1 MQQRKSA
8 PKFWKKL
15 FVSSPRRTHFVAV
28 GATAISTV
36 ILLSLLPSDKVEA
49 NRQIHSIELPGI
61 AQYTNEIANGHRTDS
76 ALSDENKI
84 SEITNSAA
92 NSGAETAG
100 DQQWQPTT
108 LVKGDNLTSIFRRL
122 GLTDKDVYAVA
133 NAKHEASQLRR
144 LKPGETIAVA
154 LNNEGSLA
162 EVKYSRSRLEHYMY
176 RRGNNGFNGEK
187 VLYEPET
194 VATFQQGRI
203 QSSLFLDA
211 SRAGLSEAKIME
223 MANIFAWD
231 VDFAL
236 DIRNG
241 DQFSVLYEEKYLE
254 GEKIGYGDILAASFT
269 NQGKTYEAVRFKAP
283 DGSVSYYSPDGKP
296 MRKAFLRA
304 PLDFTRI
311 SSNFNMRRKH
321 PIHKRIKAH
330 RGVDYAAPRGT
341 PVYAAGNGKVIAAG
355 YSRPNGNY
363 VFIKHGEK
371 FITRYLHLTKRKV
384 RRGQT
389 VKQRQTIGTVG
400 STGYATGP
408 HLHYEFLVNGV
419 HRNPRTVK
427 LPQATSIAANKK
439 AEFIKQTG
447 PVLARLKQLGSTQLA
462 LLSSKP

>member
-1 MQQRKSA
+1 MGWQVYLLKWLNINMQQRKST

-61 AQYTNEIANGHRTDS
+61 AQHTNEIASGYRADS
-76 ALSDENKI
+76 ALSDENKK
-84 SEITNSAA
+84 SEITDSAA
-92 NSGAETAG
+92 NSGIETAD

-144 LKPGETIAVA
+144 LKPGETIAVT

-162 EVKYSRSRLEHYMY
+162 EVKYSRSRLEHYLY
-176 RRGNNGFNGEK
+176 RRGSSGFNGEK
-187 VLYEPET
+187 ILYEPET

-254 GEKIGYGDILAASFT
+254 GEKIGYG
-269 NQGKTYEAVRFKAP
+269 
-283 DGSVSYYSPDGKP
+283 
-296 MRKAFLRA
+296 
-304 PLDFTRI
+304 
-311 SSNFNMRRKH
+311 
-321 PIHKRIKAH
+321 
-330 RGVDYAAPRGT
+330 
-341 PVYAAGNGKVIAAG
+341 GNIAA
-355 YSRPNGNY
+355 
-363 VFIKHGEK
+363 
-371 FITRYLHLTKRKV
+371 
-384 RRGQT
+384 
-389 VKQRQTIGTVG
+389 
-400 STGYATGP
+400 
-408 HLHYEFLVNGV
+408 
-419 HRNPRTVK
+419 
-427 LPQATSIAANKK
+427 
-439 AEFIKQTG
+439 
-447 PVLARLKQLGSTQLA
+447 A
-462 LLSSKP
+462 LR